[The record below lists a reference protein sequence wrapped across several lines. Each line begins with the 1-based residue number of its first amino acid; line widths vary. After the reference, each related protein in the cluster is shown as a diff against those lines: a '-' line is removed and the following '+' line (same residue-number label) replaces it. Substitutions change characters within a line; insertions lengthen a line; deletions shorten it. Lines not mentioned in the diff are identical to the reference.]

1 MSAYLPGALRAR
13 IAEAD
18 RHRCCYCLTTEAN
31 SGIPLAHDHIQPLSK
46 GGSTTFEN
54 VCLACRPC
62 NEFKADLTE
71 AGPVSVGTRQPSK
84 GEGGQKLSRTK
95 RDLR

>member
-46 GGSTTFEN
+46 GGATTFEN
-54 VCLACRPC
+54 VCLAPPSSPPGI
-62 NEFKADLTE
+62 

-84 GEGGQKLSRTK
+84 REGGQKLSRTK